1 MVPRLFLLTLILFCL
16 EMGLFLVVLPW
27 SGLWEQNYFLF
38 RYPELAAWLMNYRLR
53 GLISGLG
60 LVDIGLACWYAAHF
74 QFILAGWLEA
84 APPPVP
90 RPARPPQAPES
101 LSRGQTA

>member
-1 MVPRLFLLTLILFCL
+1 MLPRLFLLTLVLFCL
-16 EMGLFLVVLPW
+16 EMGLFLLVLPW
-27 SGLWEQNYFLF
+27 SGLWEHNYFLF
-38 RYPELAAWLMNYRLR
+38 RYPEFAAWLMNNRLR

-74 QFILAGWLEA
+74 RLVLAGWLEA
-84 APPPVP
+84 TPPPLP
-90 RPARPPQAPES
+90 RPAQPRES